1 MTPAATSLKR
11 ARTGVFGCFAT
22 SGFVMGA
29 WAAALPSVDARLSLG
44 EARLGTVLLLI
55 QVVGLA
61 TMFLSGRIAD
71 RITTRRL
78 LQWIGP
84 LTQLALVAP
93 ALAPTYETLLAAAVV
108 YGVGVSF
115 VEVGTNAHSVE
126 IERYYGR
133 PIISSFHGFWSL
145 GGAAAGALTSFGLT
159 MGLGSQAMLT
169 IAGVA
174 CAAAFAAFARP
185 LLPPPGRTAPGDDG
199 APAETKAARI
209 GAGLLAAM
217 FALGIAGHLIESGA
231 IDWANLHAAR
241 VLEADEALAPLSY
254 TVFGCAMTVLRLAGD
269 PIRARLGPG
278 PTMFWAGSAATAG
291 YALVLTSGA
300 VGGLPLAWTGWV
312 LAGCGIAIIVPVLFS
327 AIGEAGGSPSQIA
340 LVSMSGG
347 AGLLLGPAMIGY
359 LAEGTNLTIGL
370 LVPAALSVFTLAAGP
385 ITMRRLLHHPGGGGA
400 PHEPVA
406 AAAPRDGV

>member
-1 MTPAATSLKR
+1 MNPDTTALRR
-11 ARTGVFGCFAT
+11 ARIGVFGCFAT

-29 WAAALPSVDARLSLG
+29 WAAALPAVDARLDLG

-55 QVVGLA
+55 QVVGLG
-61 TMFLSGRIAD
+61 TMFLSGKVAD
-71 RITTRRL
+71 RITTRQL
-78 LQWIGP
+78 LRWIGP
-84 LTQLALVAP
+84 FTQLALLAP
-93 ALAPTYETLLAAAVV
+93 AVAPTYETLLIGAAV

-126 IERYYGR
+126 LERYYGR

-159 MGLGSQAMLT
+159 MGLGSQTMLVA
-169 IAGVA
+169 AGLA
-174 CAAAFAAFARP
+174 CAVAFAGFARP
-185 LLPPPGRTAPGDDG
+185 LLPPPGQAQGGSSG
-199 APAETKAARI
+199 APSKAARI
-209 GAGLLAAM
+209 GVGLLAAM

-241 VLEADEALAPLSY
+241 VLDADEALAPLSY

-278 PTMFWAGSAATAG
+278 PTMFWAGAAATAG
-291 YALVLTSGA
+291 YALVLASA
-300 VGGLPLAWTGWV
+300 AAGGLPLAWAGWI

-340 LVSMSGG
+340 VVSMSGG
-347 AGLLLGPAMIGY
+347 AGLLIGPAAIGY
-359 LAEGTNLTIGL
+359 LAEGTNLTVGL
-370 LVPAALSVFTLAAGP
+370 LVPAALSVFTLLAGP
-385 ITMRRLLHHPGGGGA
+385 ITMRRLLRPA
-400 PHEPVA
+400 PDAEPKPEAATVA
-406 AAAPRDGV
+406 R